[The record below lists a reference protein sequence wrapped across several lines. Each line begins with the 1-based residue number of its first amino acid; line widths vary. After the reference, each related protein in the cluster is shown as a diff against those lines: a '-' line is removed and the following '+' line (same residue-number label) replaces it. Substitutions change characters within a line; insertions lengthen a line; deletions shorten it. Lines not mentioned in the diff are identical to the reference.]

1 MQLSK
6 PPRRRM
12 HTFTKQKLG
21 ADDNKSMI
29 NECRNVESSSIQ
41 ASGVELFV
49 FK

>member
-6 PPRRRM
+6 PPLRRM
-12 HTFTKQKLG
+12 RTFTKQKLG

-29 NECRNVESSSIQ
+29 NECRNEEASSIQ
-41 ASGVELFV
+41 ASGEQLFV